1 MDKNTL
7 NKLLEEKK
15 LTETLMKDESFKKEA
30 KKILKEENSS
40 ITDKDISNILTATEK
55 VLSGEVKIKSDKDLD
70 EVVGGMGN
78 LGKSI
83 ARKTIKTVCTVGG
96 AVGGNLVGGVVA
108 ESATGLNKKV
118 TDFINTGDH
127 LNPEKSLA
135 FLKEN
140 ASGYAITGV
149 TNISATGAGG
159 FGGYKFG
166 NFICNNLGLND

>member
-55 VLSGEVKIKSDKDLD
+55 VLSGEVKIRSDKDLD

-96 AVGGNLVGGVVA
+96 AVGGNFVGITVA
-108 ESATGLNKKV
+108 GSVTGLDKK
-118 TDFINTGDH
+118 TAEFANADDIT
-127 LNPEKSLA
+127 PEDASN
-135 FLKEN
+135 FLKDN
-140 ASGYAITGV
+140 ASRIAITGATTV
-149 TNISATGAGG
+149 AATGAGG

-166 NFICNNLGLND
+166 NFICNKLGLND